1 VAGLVFRRFTAKRF
15 QIMTAKTDPTTKQ
28 ERQLLSD
35 HVDLR
40 IIAADTDEAL
50 ADRNAI
56 VQLDPDHPG
65 FRDQEYRARRNQ
77 IAQLALS
84 YRPGQTIPDAPYTME
99 EHQVWRT
106 IWKALGPAH
115 QKHACAEYLASLQ
128 RLSFDPDRIP
138 QLREVNERVQAISG
152 FRLEPVA
159 GLVQPRVFLEN
170 LANGVFLCTQYIR
183 HHSTPLYTPEPDVVH
198 EIVGHGVTLA
208 NERLAELNRL
218 FGEAVKRTTSP
229 DSLNRLSRV
238 YWFTIEFGVLR
249 ENGNVKAYGTGL
261 LSSAGELEEMHK
273 ADLRPFD
280 VAAASRQ
287 EYDPTHFQPV
297 LFCADS
303 FEAMYQ
309 TLRQYLL
316 SREGR

>member
-1 VAGLVFRRFTAKRF
+1 MA
-15 QIMTAKTDPTTKQ
+15 
-28 ERQLLSD
+28 ERQSSILID
-35 HVDLR
+35 HGDMR
-40 IIAADTDEAL
+40 PIAAGADESV
-50 ADRNAI
+50 ADRNDI
-56 VQLDPDHPG
+56 VQLNPDHPG
-65 FRDQEYRARRNQ
+65 FRDPEYRRRRNQ
-77 IAQLALS
+77 IAQIAMK
-84 YRPGQTIPDAPYTME
+84 YQPGDASPDAPYTPD
-99 EHQVWRT
+99 EHHVWST
-106 IWKALGPAH
+106 IWKALQPAH
-115 QKHACAEYLASLQ
+115 QQHACAQYRECLNKLDFA
-128 RLSFDPDRIP
+128 PDRIP
-138 QLREVNERVQAISG
+138 QLREVNEKVRAISG

-170 LANGVFLCTQYIR
+170 LADGVFLCTQYIR

-208 NERLAELNRL
+208 SPRLAELNRL

-229 DSLNRLSRV
+229 EALNRLSRV
-238 YWFTIEFGVLR
+238 YWFTIESGVLR
-249 ENGNVKAYGTGL
+249 ENGSVKAYGTGL

-280 VAAASRQ
+280 LVAASRQ

-309 TLRQYLL
+309 TIKDYLTVGE
-316 SREGR
+316 SEQ